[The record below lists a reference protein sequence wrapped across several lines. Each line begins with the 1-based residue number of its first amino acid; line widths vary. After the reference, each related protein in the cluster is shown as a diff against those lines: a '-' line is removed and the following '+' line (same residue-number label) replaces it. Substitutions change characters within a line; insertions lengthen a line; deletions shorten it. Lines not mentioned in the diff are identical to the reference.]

1 MTVIDEHHRGAGPIR
16 ARTLAQLV
24 HKQLGISVHPRSIEA
39 RSRGKKPLKH
49 QRDVNP
55 SHLPMNAAHAY
66 ETLRG
71 QVLQGQARPDGLGAI
86 VFHGMWG
93 GLVVLLGTTPSPS
106 ISSPVVPDVNPAP
119 AAHDPQLVR
128 LLANMLL
135 LTQSKDEYA
144 Y

>member
-1 MTVIDEHHRGAGPIR
+1 
-16 ARTLAQLV
+16 
-24 HKQLGISVHPRSIEA
+24 
-39 RSRGKKPLKH
+39 
-49 QRDVNP
+49 
-55 SHLPMNAAHAY
+55 MNACQAY

-86 VFHGMWG
+86 VFHGMWR
-93 GLVVLLGTTPSPS
+93 GLLVLLGATPSPS
-106 ISSPVVPDVNPAP
+106 LSSPAIPDTPSVPV
-119 AAHDPQLVR
+119 AHDPQLVR

>member
-1 MTVIDEHHRGAGPIR
+1 MTAC
-16 ARTLAQLV
+16 Q
-24 HKQLGISVHPRSIEA
+24 
-39 RSRGKKPLKH
+39 
-49 QRDVNP
+49 
-55 SHLPMNAAHAY
+55 AY

-86 VFHGMWG
+86 VFHGMWR
-93 GLVVLLGTTPSPS
+93 GLVVLLDAPPPKLPPS
-106 ISSPVVPDVNPAP
+106 ISSAVVADVPSSP
-119 AAHDPQLVR
+119 TPRDPQLVR

>member
-1 MTVIDEHHRGAGPIR
+1 
-16 ARTLAQLV
+16 
-24 HKQLGISVHPRSIEA
+24 
-39 RSRGKKPLKH
+39 
-49 QRDVNP
+49 
-55 SHLPMNAAHAY
+55 MNACQAY

-71 QVLQGQARPDGLGAI
+71 QVLQGQGRPDGLGAI

-93 GLVVLLGTTPSPS
+93 GLVVLLRATPSPS
-106 ISSPVVPDVNPAP
+106 ISPPSIPDSTP
-119 AAHDPQLVR
+119 AAATHDPQLVR

>member
-1 MTVIDEHHRGAGPIR
+1 
-16 ARTLAQLV
+16 
-24 HKQLGISVHPRSIEA
+24 
-39 RSRGKKPLKH
+39 
-49 QRDVNP
+49 
-55 SHLPMNAAHAY
+55 MNACQAY

-86 VFHGMWG
+86 VFHGMSH
-93 GLVVLLGTTPSPS
+93 GLVVLLSAPPPPS
-106 ISSPVVPDVNPAP
+106 ISSPAFPDVTPAP
-119 AAHDPQLVR
+119 VARDPQLVR

>member
-1 MTVIDEHHRGAGPIR
+1 MSAC
-16 ARTLAQLV
+16 Q
-24 HKQLGISVHPRSIEA
+24 
-39 RSRGKKPLKH
+39 
-49 QRDVNP
+49 
-55 SHLPMNAAHAY
+55 AY

-93 GLVVLLGTTPSPS
+93 GLMVLLSAPRPPS
-106 ISSPVVPDVNPAP
+106 ISSAAAPDVPPAP
-119 AAHDPQLVR
+119 VAHDPQLVR

-135 LTQSKDEYA
+135 LTQCKDEYA